1 MPIPIALWKAISALR
16 AMAVKGPVTANRVE
30 QICPS
35 GCINLHLPLAP
46 DTVPPKP
53 NSWAGLQHVRRLHQK
68 PYRKLAGEAGV
79 LASYSGMQLGP
90 HFGGKRPGRFRAAIA
105 VTGRSFS

>member
-46 DTVPPKP
+46 DTVPRSQILGRVCNTSVDCIK
-53 NSWAGLQHVRRLHQK
+53 SHTESSRARREFLRRIRVCNLD
-68 PYRKLAGEAGV
+68 PTLVE
-79 LASYSGMQLGP
+79 SGP
-90 HFGGKRPGRFRAAIA
+90 PVFGR
-105 VTGRSFS
+105 RSR